1 MQNYII
7 LIKKET
13 LYILCRRR
21 DMVHGISQN
30 RIIKCY
36 LKCNGLYP
44 IFIFSLKI
52 RELVS
57 KFSLKISL
65 KKLESL
71 FLFYETFV
79 L

>member
-30 RIIKCY
+30 RIIKC
-36 LKCNGLYP
+36 NRLYP

>member
-13 LYILCRRR
+13 LYILCWRR

-36 LKCNGLYP
+36 IKCNGLYL

-57 KFSLKISL
+57 KLLSKN
-65 KKLESL
+65 
-71 FLFYETFV
+71 
-79 L
+79 